1 MLMVW
6 GDKASWKLPD
16 GIRTSVVVVHKYVRV
31 PESGYDEAERRRNFY
46 ERAGCTAR
54 VSSSLVPPDFSVF
67 SQIPGDVGLTNLSHS
82 FQLFR
87 FEGARRHIRSID
99 QEP

>member
-31 PESGYDEAERRRNFY
+31 PESGYDEAER
-46 ERAGCTAR
+46 
-54 VSSSLVPPDFSVF
+54 
-67 SQIPGDVGLTNLSHS
+67 
-82 FQLFR
+82 
-87 FEGARRHIRSID
+87 
-99 QEP
+99 